1 MNLVKILE
9 LQEAYISAA
18 KFQEE
23 YNKAPICV
31 EYNQVKE
38 KRSALKDEAN
48 SYIAAINNQYK
59 QLAEANNKFKA
70 INDKINEAL
79 EEKYQGLPADQL
91 AYMAQSL
98 ESDMGALNGISNEV
112 MKLNM
117 ALSDSIKKLNAI
129 MGQFAAIDA
138 KRNELKAKKEKF
150 DTEEVMPK
158 MNDLK
163 DKIKAVRD
171 SMNPSD
177 VALYEETRNIIQKP
191 RVVVPLRE
199 QNCGGCGL
207 ELNAT
212 AFKNVIEDG
221 YAKCPSCGR
230 IVFKQQ

>member
-18 KFQEE
+18 KFQDE
-23 YNKAPICV
+23 YNKEPICV
-31 EYNQVKE
+31 EYNQIKE

-48 SYIAAINNQYK
+48 SYVVAINSQYK

-79 EEKYQGLPADQL
+79 EEKYQNLPADQL
-91 AYMAQSL
+91 SYMAQSL
-98 ESDMGALNGISNEV
+98 EGDMNALNGISNEV

-117 ALSDSIKKLNAI
+117 ALSDSIKRLNVTMQQYA
-129 MGQFAAIDA
+129 QVDA
-138 KRNELKAKKEKF
+138 KRNELKAKKETF
-150 DTEEVMPK
+150 DTQVVMPK
-158 MNDLK
+158 MTELK

-212 AFKNVIEDG
+212 ALKNVMDDG

-230 IVFKQQ
+230 IVFKQ